1 MSTAS
6 AVFVIPVPDLCPQ
19 SLTRCA
25 PGVGFYFAT
34 LHYLRSNFG
43 WVVFTPTEL
52 FPWLGAHV
60 LGQNNCF
67 SGDLAPACICDMV
80 SLTSSWGP
88 HKAHTNRLFH
98 IFRHF
103 QREWLLPQW
112 SISTRFLSSPKKNFK
127 RHSVLTF
134 LFIDL
139 KLKDIHFYEFHVF
152 SECFIIVE
160 GNRRGEG
167 GWRSWASCLDS
178 VTVISVNNSFKLQP
192 QTTFFFLLL
201 FFAVTFCLEF
211 VLTGQHV
218 HTVVFTQTSWNKGLF
233 TNQLNSIIS

>member
-1 MSTAS
+1 MNEHCISSFCYSCSWPVS
-6 AVFVIPVPDLCPQ
+6 AVTDQMCPRGGILLCHSPLPKEQLWVSSLHPDWTF
-19 SLTRCA
+19 SLTRCPCA
-25 PGVGFYFAT
+25 GAKQLLLWRFST
-34 LHYLRSNFG
+34 CLH
-43 WVVFTPTEL
+43 
-52 FPWLGAHV
+52 
-60 LGQNNCF
+60 
-67 SGDLAPACICDMV
+67 MV

-201 FFAVTFCLEF
+201 FFLQLLF
-211 VLTGQHV
+211 V
-218 HTVVFTQTSWNKGLF
+218 
-233 TNQLNSIIS
+233 